1 MSEIDIF
8 KVEVSDYTNCFF
20 TKHINNINVRP
31 YHIYNNKIIIIPKL
45 KIDLLY
51 LHKEKDII
59 PKFNKYD
66 IEPYHHVNNVF
77 YYYIKIEPNIQK
89 MLTNDDEYARRI
101 STHLILNKL
110 NLKL

>member
-8 KVEVSDYTNCFF
+8 KVEVSDQNHHFYSQTDS
-20 TKHINNINVRP
+20 
-31 YHIYNNKIIIIPKL
+31 KIIIIPKL

-51 LHKEKDII
+51 LSKEKDII

-66 IEPYHHVNNVF
+66 IESYNHMNHIS

-89 MLTNDDEYARRI
+89 MLVNDDEYGKRI
-101 STHLILNKL
+101 ATQVILNKL
-110 NLKL
+110 KL